1 MVLPST
7 QPWSTIKADP
17 ALQVFLMDELLTPT
31 ITEEEVVVDTSLRPR
46 RLSDF
51 VGQPQLKENLAI
63 FLEAARR
70 RGEPIEHVL
79 FYGPPGLGK
88 TTLASILASEMGV
101 NIRTTSG
108 PALERVGDV
117 AAILTN
123 LQAGDILFVDEIHRM
138 HKTIEEVLY
147 PAMEEYALD
156 IVIGKG
162 PSARTVRLDLP
173 KFTLVGATTRMSM
186 ISSPLRDR
194 FGATFHLD
202 LYSEDDLTSIVA
214 RSASILGMAL
224 PADAARAVA
233 KRSRGTPRIANR
245 LLKRVRDFADV
256 TQDGT
261 LSAGTAEAALDRLAI
276 DHLGLDATDR
286 RILLTIIEKFGGG
299 PVGVQTIAA
308 ATSEE
313 IDTIELVHE
322 PYLLQLGFINKTP
335 RGRTATANAYTHLGL
350 TMPVPATAS

>member
-1 MVLPST
+1 MEEILEP
-7 QPWSTIKADP
+7 K
-17 ALQVFLMDELLTPT
+17 LQ
-31 ITEEEVVVDTSLRPR
+31 EEEVVVDTSLRPKQIA
-46 RLSDF
+46 DF
-51 VGQPQLKENLAI
+51 IGQAQLKENLGI
-63 FLEAARR
+63 FLQAAKQR
-70 RGEPIEHVL
+70 EETMDHVL

-88 TTLASILASEMGV
+88 TTLATIIASEMGV

-123 LQAGDILFVDEIHRM
+123 LEAGDILFIDEIHRI

-147 PAMEEYALD
+147 PAMEECALD

-173 KFTLVGATTRMSM
+173 RFTLVGATTRLSLL
-186 ISSPLRDR
+186 SAPLRDR

-202 LYSEDDLTSIVA
+202 LYTTDDLTAIVA
-214 RSASILGMAL
+214 RSAAILGMKT
-224 PADAARAVA
+224 PIEAARALAV
-233 KRSRGTPRIANR
+233 RSRGTPRIANR
-245 LLKRVRDFADV
+245 LLKRVRDYAEVVSGGTV
-256 TQDGT
+256 TVDG
-261 LSAGTAEAALDRLAI
+261 AEEAMSRLAI
-276 DHLGLDATDR
+276 DALGLDATDR
-286 RILLTIIEKFGGG
+286 RILSVIIEKFGGG

-322 PYLLQLGFINKTP
+322 PYLLQLGFLQKTP
-335 RGRTATANAYTHLGL
+335 RGRMATAGAYAHIG
-350 TMPVPATAS
+350 VPLPTPALS